1 MKDWEI
7 VDYIKEF
14 GEISPIDL
22 SIKWPQIDV
31 KAITSP
37 PKGRS
42 RKNVHN
48 MSHSESES
56 PEKKKMKKDPKKNAV
71 KENPEDAAKASDDA
85 EESDEEKMKKVAD
98 FVKKLEAK
106 KGKYTQ
112 SKINFQ
118 PVKTSKSS
126 W

>member
-1 MKDWEI
+1 MEWEI

-14 GEISPIDL
+14 GEISSIDL

-48 MSHSESES
+48 MSYSDSDS
-56 PEKKKMKKDPKKNAV
+56 PDKKKLKKDSKKPA
-71 KENPEDAAKASDDA
+71 
-85 EESDEEKMKKVAD
+85 
-98 FVKKLEAK
+98 
-106 KGKYTQ
+106 G
-112 SKINFQ
+112 
-118 PVKTSKSS
+118 
-126 W
+126 